1 MKQRLKLGLSVL
13 SESPILFL
21 DEPQSNLDNQAK
33 DWYQNLMQQYT
44 KDKLVIIAS
53 NEIEDFKMVDEI
65 ISLQPKQN

>member
-1 MKQRLKLGLSVL
+1 ML